1 LRFLSTEAPSLHRN
15 YPASAVLRASP
26 PSQSARPVSHE
37 LPVDPHCDHRWDFS
51 CCVWSPLPTCR
62 RQCPGR
68 TDGKLVRSYDPINCG
83 LPRNR
88 GGSAPA
94 STFSRPAQRS
104 LTLRPAC
111 SPSRQSDLLHQ
122 RLQQLR
128 CLRCHSDCYWVERA
142 SSQAGLTPAV
152 DHHLFTTHPV
162 SSFTRIELYA
172 ACSSIRNNGVLC
184 AYFLER
190 GMFFPAPWI
199 RTQHINVVMLD

>member
-1 LRFLSTEAPSLHRN
+1 MRLIANLPVLRCLLRFLSTEAPSLHRN

-104 LTLRPAC
+104 RYGLPA
-111 SPSRQSDLLHQ
+111 R
-122 RLQQLR
+122 RVAKATFYTR
-128 CLRCHSDCYWVERA
+128 
-142 SSQAGLTPAV
+142 G
-152 DHHLFTTHPV
+152 F
-162 SSFTRIELYA
+162 SSFVASA
-172 ACSSIRNNGVLC
+172 ATLIATGWS
-184 AYFLER
+184 E
-190 GMFFPAPWI
+190 PAP
-199 RTQHINVVMLD
+199 RRD